1 MDNLGSWYVSIWPLF
16 LVLFLLGIVWC
27 VICLKSDQSILIH
40 CLHYVVASKS
50 SWVSIYSPV
59 GSGRNW
65 VSSFC
70 VLSLGFH
77 LYLELVCS
85 PVLICVKIS
94 CLFGSPL
101 YGWIMHMHWILCWDG
116 VISQKEEPWCS
127 MWRDWF
133 IYEILMNP
141 LILIIQVTMTLH
153 YLLLEQEALSLR
165 LGLILLVCNHAIGFP
180 FQLESC
186 KSFRR

>member
-101 YGWIMHMHWILCWDG
+101 YGWINAHALNSVLGWSDITKGRAMVFYVERLIYLWDFNESIDFNNSG
-116 VISQKEEPWCS
+116 YHDP
-127 MWRDWF
+127 
-133 IYEILMNP
+133 
-141 LILIIQVTMTLH
+141 
-153 YLLLEQEALSLR
+153 ALSITWTGSSQFAFGSNFTSL
-165 LGLILLVCNHAIGFP
+165 
-180 FQLESC
+180 
-186 KSFRR
+186 